1 MWGKMPMFSYVI
13 YLNIFLQID
22 KLGNSMRQNFLNN
35 CVLKG
40 PLKYLQSTFPAT
52 GPLHMLFHLS
62 KEGLTS
68 LPITAS
74 PGFFFSSFE
83 S

>member
-35 CVLKG
+35 CVLTG

-62 KEGLTS
+62 RRFN
-68 LPITAS
+68 
-74 PGFFFSSFE
+74 FFTYYCFSWFFLFFL
-83 S
+83 